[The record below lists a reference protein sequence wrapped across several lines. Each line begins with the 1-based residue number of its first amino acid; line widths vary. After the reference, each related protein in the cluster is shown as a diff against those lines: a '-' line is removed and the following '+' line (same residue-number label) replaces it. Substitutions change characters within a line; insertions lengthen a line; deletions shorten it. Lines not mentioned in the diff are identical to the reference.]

1 MSLSS
6 TLNQWLERPEC
17 QEQFSALQSASRLPQ
32 MVYAA
37 LQLGL
42 MLARWLLESE
52 LSARASPEPPGP
64 KGGPCARRVVIGF
77 NPRVGILAR
86 CRRWWAQFS
95 ESVGWVAVLTGAEGG
110 YRCP

>member
-6 TLNQWLERPEC
+6 TLSQWLERCEC
-17 QEQFSALQSASRLPQ
+17 QEQFTALQSASRLPQ

-52 LSARASPEPPGP
+52 LSARASKPETWPLCATCGHRFRS
-64 KGGPCARRVVIGF
+64 KGWY
-77 NPRVGILAR
+77 PRQMQTLVGTI
-86 CRRWWAQFS
+86 F
-95 ESVGWVAVLTGAEGG
+95 
-110 YRCP
+110 

>member
-6 TLNQWLERPEC
+6 TLGQWLEHSKC
-17 QEQFSALQSASRLPQ
+17 QEQYMALQSAGSLPS

-52 LSARASPEPPGP
+52 LSARASRPAPWPLCPTCGHRFQS
-64 KGGPCARRVVIGF
+64 KGWQ
-77 NPRVGILAR
+77 PRQMQTLVGTIA
-86 CRRWWAQFS
+86 
-95 ESVGWVAVLTGAEGG
+95 
-110 YRCP
+110 

>member
-6 TLNQWLERPEC
+6 TVSQWLERSEC
-17 QEQFSALQSASRLPQ
+17 QEQFKALQSANRLPH

-52 LSARASPEPPGP
+52 LSARASAPATWPLCPNCGHRLQSKGWQPRQMQTLVGP
-64 KGGPCARRVVIGF
+64 IA
-77 NPRVGILAR
+77 
-86 CRRWWAQFS
+86 
-95 ESVGWVAVLTGAEGG
+95 
-110 YRCP
+110 